1 MTFRP
6 FKILFWTLVALA
18 MLLIAGITLTPNLEI
33 TSWRMMLN
41 AISGA
46 PGPQASAESMDRQL
60 EAPAGFAL
68 SLYAGD
74 VPKARFMRAT
84 SAGDL
89 LVSQP
94 RLGQILLLA
103 RDADGDGHP
112 DGRQVLIDGL
122 DRPQGMDIADGW
134 LYIAESGAL
143 GRIAFDS
150 ETGRTSGEYRHVLG
164 GIPEGGNHWGR
175 TVRVGPDGWLYL
187 SIGSSC
193 NACVEEHEWRAVML
207 RLRPDG
213 SQVQIHASGL
223 RNSVGFDWA
232 PWNGE
237 LYATDNGR
245 DLLGDDF
252 PPCELNHIVAGGFY
266 GWPYINGFA
275 KLDPDNGGGRESL
288 LDTAL
293 SPAHGFRAHT
303 APLGITLPA
312 QSEPCTPVPAR
323 GAGRPAWIVEPLD
336 VPDGYKVV
344 LLSWDEQGMISE
356 SDFLSGFERD
366 GEVIGRPVDVV
377 EATDGSIFVSDDY
390 AGAIYRL
397 VPGQDANST
406 LPMSAAPSTVAARPD
421 PLAGI
426 DARQLAAANSSGSA
440 LMKRYACIGCH
451 SAGTVPGDKLHT
463 LAERY
468 TLAELADYFLLPTAP
483 MPIFPLSAAERRD
496 LAIHLLDNAGELKP
510 AYCALPAGAGGQ
522 AHCSS
527 RNSTN
532 SSDNRCS

>member
-1 MTFRP
+1 MTIRP
-6 FKILFWTLVALA
+6 FKILFWGLVALA

-33 TSWRMMLN
+33 TSWHMMLN

-46 PGPQASAESMDRQL
+46 PGPQASAESVGRKL

-74 VPKARFMRAT
+74 VPKARFMRLT
-84 SAGDL
+84 GAGDL

-112 DGRQVLIDGL
+112 DRQQVLIDGL

-150 ETGRTSGEYRHVLG
+150 ETGRTSGEYRQVLG
-164 GIPEGGNHWGR
+164 GLPEGGNHWGR

-193 NACVEEHEWRAVML
+193 NACVEEHEWRAAML

-252 PPCELNHIVAGGFY
+252 PPCELNRIVAGGFY

-275 KLDPDNGGGRESL
+275 TLDPDNGSGRENL
-288 LDTAL
+288 LATAL

-303 APLGITLPA
+303 APLGIAFLRSPA
-312 QSEPCTPVPAR
+312 LAPRFPRAALVALHGSWNR
-323 GAGRPAWIVEPLD
+323 S

-377 EATDGSIFVSDDY
+377 EAADGSIFVSDDY

-397 VPGQDANST
+397 VPAQDAHST
-406 LPMSAAPSTVAARPD
+406 LPMGTAPGTVASRPD

-426 DARQLAAANSSGSA
+426 DAQQRAAANRSGSA

-451 SAGTVPGDKLHT
+451 SAGTVPGDKLQT

-468 TLAELADYFLLPTAP
+468 TLAQLADYFLLPTAP
-483 MPIFPLSAAERRD
+483 MPIFPLSTAERRD
-496 LAIHLLDNAGELKP
+496 LAIHLLDNPE
-510 AYCALPAGAGGQ
+510 
-522 AHCSS
+522 
-527 RNSTN
+527 N
-532 SSDNRCS
+532 

>member
-1 MTFRP
+1 MRFRP
-6 FKILFWTLVALA
+6 FKILFWGLVTLAALLVA
-18 MLLIAGITLTPNLEI
+18 GVTLTPNIEI
-33 TSWRMMLN
+33 SSWRMMLN
-41 AISGA
+41 AA
-46 PGPQASAESMDRQL
+46 GPQASTDSVSRRL
-60 EAPAGFAL
+60 VAPAGFAL

-74 VPKARFMRAT
+74 VPKARFLRAT

-94 RLGQILLLA
+94 RLGQILLLT
-103 RDADGDGHP
+103 RDADGDGQP
-112 DGRQVLIDGL
+112 DGRQILVDGL

-150 ETGRTSGEYRHVLG
+150 ETGLTSGEYRQVLG
-164 GIPEGGNHWGR
+164 GIPAGGNHWGR
-175 TVRVGPDGWLYL
+175 TVRIGPDGWLYL
-187 SIGSSC
+187 TIGSSC
-193 NACVEEHEWRAVML
+193 NACIEKHEWRAVML

-266 GWPYINGFA
+266 GWPYINGFG
-275 KLDPDNGGGRESL
+275 KLDPDNGKGKEGL

-293 SPAHGFRAHT
+293 SPVHGFRAHN
-303 APLGITLPA
+303 APLGITFLRNP
-312 QSEPCTPVPAR
+312 SRVPRLQRAALVALHGSWNR
-323 GAGRPAWIVEPLD
+323 SI
-336 VPDGYKVV
+336 PDGYKVV
-344 LLSWDEQGMISE
+344 LLRWDEQGLISE

-366 GEVIGRPVDVV
+366 GDVIGRPVDVV
-377 EATDGSIFVSDDY
+377 EAADGNIFVSDDY

-397 VPGQDANST
+397 VPGEDANT
-406 LPMSAAPSTVAARPD
+406 LAISAVPATVAARPD

-426 DARQLAAANSSGSA
+426 EAQQIAAANISADA
-440 LMKRYACIGCH
+440 LMKRHACLGCH
-451 SAGTVPGDKLHT
+451 LAGTVPGDKLRT

-468 TLAELADYFLLPTAP
+468 TLDELSDYFLLPTAP
-483 MPIFPLSAAERRD
+483 MPIFPLSADERRA
-496 LAIHLLDNAGELKP
+496 LAIHLL
-510 AYCALPAGAGGQ
+510 
-522 AHCSS
+522 SS
-527 RNSTN
+527 AK
-532 SSDNRCS
+532 D